1 MGRILVA
8 YDGSDEARRAVE
20 RAAEVAR
27 TGGHGVGVISV
38 APVTASARGGA
49 VDATSPPEE
58 HRRMLDEARGLLEA
72 QGINAELIEAV
83 GHPAES
89 IVTAAEEGDY
99 DLVVVGSRG
108 LSGVRRMLM
117 GSVSSYV
124 VTHAHTDVLVVRPR
138 AR

>member
-8 YDGSDEARRAVE
+8 YDGSDEARRGLE
-20 RAAEVAR
+20 RAAELARSLSHSVA
-27 TGGHGVGVISV
+27 VISV
-38 APVTASARGGA
+38 VPVTMSPRGGA
-49 VDATSPPEE
+49 VDPTSPPEE

-72 QGINAELIEAV
+72 QGINPELIQAI
-83 GHPAES
+83 GHPAEA

-108 LSGVRRMLM
+108 VSGVRRMLM